1 MAGIVHVPWYATVFR
16 GDKLEA
22 ALSEMAPIALRYGA
36 TSYAVHRNRDD
47 AYKLLQMSAFDTKEQ
62 WEAYWYGPEFN
73 RFRAVNQALYQVPIL
88 YSWADLVIEGYIE
101 EERQR
106 GDLRVDPTVA
116 GDAQASV

>member
-22 ALSEMAPIALRYGA
+22 AVTAIAPIALRYGA

-73 RFRAVNQALYQVPIL
+73 RFRAVNQSLYQVPIL
-88 YSWADLVIEGYIE
+88 YSWNDLVLEGYIE
-101 EERQR
+101 QERRR
-106 GDLRVDPTVA
+106 GDLRVDPAVA